1 MARIVVAEAIAAAGL
16 SALQAAGHE
25 IVNLTDKPREALL
38 SAVAGADALIVRS
51 QVQVDAALMAAGPQ
65 LKIIGRAG
73 VGIDNIDAV
82 AAERANIRVVN
93 APNGNTV
100 AAAEQTFALLLAVAR
115 HVPRGDASVRSGAWI
130 RGELKG
136 FELRGK
142 RLGIIG
148 FGRIGQAVAKR
159 AAAFE
164 MEIVASD
171 PVVTAE
177 QASELGVKIQTLDQ
191 LLMESDIISLHVPAL
206 GDAPLI
212 GAAEIAKMKRGA
224 VLLNVARGS
233 LVDEVALAAALA
245 SGALGGAGIDV
256 FASEPPVGSPL
267 LTAPHT
273 VLTPHLGAQTVD
285 AQIAVAVEVAEQI
298 VDFLRHHAP
307 KSSRSSS

>member
-1 MARIVVAEAIAAAGL
+1 MARIVVAEAIADAGL
-16 SALQAAGHE
+16 STLQAAGHE
-25 IVNLTDKPREALL
+25 IVNLAGKPREALL
-38 SAVAGADALIVRS
+38 SALAGADALIVRS
-51 QVQVDAALMAAGPQ
+51 QVQVDAALIAAGPQ

-73 VGIDNIDAV
+73 VGIDNIDAK

-93 APNGNTV
+93 APNGNTI

-164 MEIVASD
+164 MDVVASD
-171 PVVTAE
+171 PVVTAQ
-177 QASELGVKIQTLDQ
+177 QAAQFGVKLQTPDQ
-191 LLMESDIISLHVPAL
+191 LLEESDIISLHLPAL

-212 GAAEIAKMKRGA
+212 GAAEIAKMKPGA

-233 LVDEVALAAALA
+233 LVDEVARAAALT
-245 SGALGGAGIDV
+245 SGALGGDGIDV

-273 VLTPHLGAQTVD
+273 VLAPHLGAQTVD

-298 VDFLRHHAP
+298 VDFFAAP
-307 KSSRSSS
+307 RA

>member
-16 SALQAAGHE
+16 SVLQAAGHE
-25 IVNLTDKPREALL
+25 IVNLTGKPREALL
-38 SAVAGADALIVRS
+38 SALAGADALVVRS

-93 APNGNTV
+93 APNGNTI

-142 RLGIIG
+142 RLGIAG

-164 MEIVASD
+164 MEVVASD

-177 QASELGVKIQTLDQ
+177 QAAAFGVKLQSLDQ
-191 LLMESDIISLHVPAL
+191 LLKESDSICQHS
-206 GDAPLI
+206 
-212 GAAEIAKMKRGA
+212 EI
-224 VLLNVARGS
+224 
-233 LVDEVALAAALA
+233 
-245 SGALGGAGIDV
+245 
-256 FASEPPVGSPL
+256 
-267 LTAPHT
+267 
-273 VLTPHLGAQTVD
+273 
-285 AQIAVAVEVAEQI
+285 
-298 VDFLRHHAP
+298 RH
-307 KSSRSSS
+307 

>member
-1 MARIVVAEAIAAAGL
+1 MARIVVAEAIADAGL
-16 SALQAAGHE
+16 STLQAAGHE
-25 IVNLTDKPREALL
+25 IVNLAGKPREALL
-38 SAVAGADALIVRS
+38 SALAGADALIVRS
-51 QVQVDAALMAAGPQ
+51 QVQVDAALIAAGPQ

-73 VGIDNIDAV
+73 VGIDNIDAE

-93 APNGNTV
+93 APNGNTI

-142 RLGIIG
+142 RLGIAG

-164 MEIVASD
+164 MDVVASD
-171 PVVTAE
+171 PVVTAQ
-177 QASELGVKIQTLDQ
+177 QAAQFGVKLQTLDQ
-191 LLMESDIISLHVPAL
+191 LLAESDIISLHLPAL

-212 GAAEIAKMKRGA
+212 GAAEIAKMKPGA

-233 LVDEVALAAALA
+233 LVDEVALAAALT

-273 VLTPHLGAQTVD
+273 VLAPHLGAQTVD

-298 VDFLRHHAP
+298 VDFFAAP
-307 KSSRSSS
+307 RA

>member
-16 SALQAAGHE
+16 SALKAAGHE
-25 IVNLTDKPREALL
+25 IVNLTGKPREELL
-38 SAVAGADALIVRS
+38 SALAGADALIVRS
-51 QVQVDAALMAAGPQ
+51 QVQVDAALIAAGPQ

-82 AAERANIRVVN
+82 AAERANILVVN
-93 APNGNTV
+93 APNGNTI

-115 HVPRGDASVRSGAWI
+115 HVPRGDASIRSGAWI

-164 MEIVASD
+164 MEVVASD
-171 PVVTAE
+171 PVVTAQ
-177 QASELGVKIQTLDQ
+177 QAAEFGVTLQTLDQ
-191 LLMESDIISLHVPAL
+191 LLIESDIISLHVPAL
-206 GDAPLI
+206 GDTPLI

-233 LVDEVALAAALA
+233 LIDEVALAAALA

-256 FASEPPVGSPL
+256 FATEPPVGSPL

-273 VLTPHLGAQTVD
+273 VLAPHLGAQTAD

-298 VDFLRHHAP
+298 VNFFKTPRA
-307 KSSRSSS
+307 

>member
-1 MARIVVAEAIAAAGL
+1 MARIVVAEAIADAGL
-16 SALQAAGHE
+16 STLQAAGHE
-25 IVNLTDKPREALL
+25 IVNLAGKPREALL
-38 SAVAGADALIVRS
+38 SALAGADALIVRS
-51 QVQVDAALMAAGPQ
+51 QVQVDAALIAAGPQ

-73 VGIDNIDAV
+73 VGIDNIDAE

-93 APNGNTV
+93 APNGNTI

-142 RLGIIG
+142 RLGIAG

-164 MEIVASD
+164 MEVVASD
-171 PVVTAE
+171 PVVTAQ
-177 QASELGVKIQTLDQ
+177 QAAQFGVKLQTLDQ
-191 LLMESDIISLHVPAL
+191 LLAESDIISLHLPAL

-212 GAAEIAKMKRGA
+212 GAAEIAKMKPGA

-233 LVDEVALAAALA
+233 LVDEVALAAALT

-273 VLTPHLGAQTVD
+273 VLAPHLGAQTVD

-298 VDFLRHHAP
+298 VDFFAAP
-307 KSSRSSS
+307 RA

>member
-1 MARIVVAEAIAAAGL
+1 M
-16 SALQAAGHE
+16 
-25 IVNLTDKPREALL
+25 
-38 SAVAGADALIVRS
+38 
-51 QVQVDAALMAAGPQ
+51 
-65 LKIIGRAG
+65 
-73 VGIDNIDAV
+73 
-82 AAERANIRVVN
+82 VN
-93 APNGNTV
+93 APNGNTI

-164 MEIVASD
+164 MDVVASD
-171 PVVTAE
+171 PVVTAQ
-177 QASELGVKIQTLDQ
+177 QAAQFGVKLQTPDQ
-191 LLMESDIISLHVPAL
+191 LLEESDIISLHLPAL

-212 GAAEIAKMKRGA
+212 GAAEIAKMKPGA

-233 LVDEVALAAALA
+233 LVDEVALAAALT

-273 VLTPHLGAQTVD
+273 VLAPHLGAQTVD

-298 VDFLRHHAP
+298 VDFFAAP
-307 KSSRSSS
+307 RA

>member
-1 MARIVVAEAIAAAGL
+1 MARIVVAEAIADAGL
-16 SALQAAGHE
+16 STLQAAGHE
-25 IVNLTDKPREALL
+25 IVNLAGKPREALL
-38 SAVAGADALIVRS
+38 SALAGADALIVRS
-51 QVQVDAALMAAGPQ
+51 QVQVDAALIAAGPQ

-73 VGIDNIDAV
+73 VGIDNIDAK

-93 APNGNTV
+93 APNGNTI

-164 MEIVASD
+164 MDVVASD
-171 PVVTAE
+171 PVVTAQ
-177 QASELGVKIQTLDQ
+177 QAAQFGVKLQTPDQ
-191 LLMESDIISLHVPAL
+191 LLEESDIISLHLPAL

-212 GAAEIAKMKRGA
+212 GAAEIAKMKPGA

-233 LVDEVALAAALA
+233 LVDEVALAAALT

-273 VLTPHLGAQTVD
+273 VLAPHLGAQTVD

-298 VDFLRHHAP
+298 VDFFAAP
-307 KSSRSSS
+307 RA

>member
-16 SALQAAGHE
+16 SALKAAGHE
-25 IVNLTDKPREALL
+25 IVNLTGKPREELL
-38 SAVAGADALIVRS
+38 SALAGADALIVRS
-51 QVQVDAALMAAGPQ
+51 QVQVDAALIAAGPQ

-82 AAERANIRVVN
+82 AAERAKIRVVN
-93 APNGNTV
+93 APNGNTI

-115 HVPRGDASVRSGAWI
+115 HVPRGDASIRSGAWI
-130 RGELKG
+130 RGELTG

-164 MEIVASD
+164 MEVVASD
-171 PVVTAE
+171 PVVTAQ
-177 QASELGVKIQTLDQ
+177 QAAEFGVTLQTLDQ
-191 LLMESDIISLHVPAL
+191 LLIESDIISLHVPAL
-206 GDAPLI
+206 GDTPLI
-212 GAAEIAKMKRGA
+212 GAAEIEKMKRGA

-233 LVDEVALAAALA
+233 LIDEVALAAALA

-256 FASEPPVGSPL
+256 FAAEPPVGSPL

-273 VLTPHLGAQTVD
+273 VLAPHLGAQTVD

-298 VDFLRHHAP
+298 VDFFAAP
-307 KSSRSSS
+307 RA

>member
-1 MARIVVAEAIAAAGL
+1 MARIVVAEAIADAGL
-16 SALQAAGHE
+16 STLQAAGHE
-25 IVNLTDKPREALL
+25 IVNLAGKPREALL
-38 SAVAGADALIVRS
+38 SALAGADALIVRS
-51 QVQVDAALMAAGPQ
+51 QVQVDAALIAAGPQ

-93 APNGNTV
+93 APNGNTI

-164 MEIVASD
+164 MDVVASD
-171 PVVTAE
+171 PVVTAQ
-177 QASELGVKIQTLDQ
+177 QAAQFGVKLQTPDQ
-191 LLMESDIISLHVPAL
+191 LLEESDIISLHLPAL

-212 GAAEIAKMKRGA
+212 GAAEIAKMKPGA

-233 LVDEVALAAALA
+233 LVDEVALAAALT

-273 VLTPHLGAQTVD
+273 VLAPHLGAQTVD

-298 VDFLRHHAP
+298 VDFFAAP
-307 KSSRSSS
+307 RA